1 LQESKELAFGAR
13 ATKAAFKTAAS
24 SISCNPV
31 ALVLRC
37 FLNSSNSSNSLN
49 SFLLSLRQRC
59 TIWHSIETVDVAS
72 GEILLSFDDG
82 PNPIDGTTARLL
94 DILGQEGVRGAFCV
108 CGKSIGDAP
117 ELVNRM
123 VTDGHLLVNHS
134 YWHQP
139 FALLSEKSLE
149 KEIDDCDAAIAGA
162 MHSPTFKSQ
171 FFRPPCGWRTPPL
184 VRQLPRLQKQLFPIT
199 DFGYDTNMTRHNY
212 PKWVDRTL
220 QAAKRDGGGLFVLH
234 DRRLRFWGERFYDPT
249 EKDSSAYRGWVPDAA
264 ALLIR
269 RCRDEGFRFLDP
281 QVFAVRT
288 KEPGG
293 DAGARS

>member
-1 LQESKELAFGAR
+1 
-13 ATKAAFKTAAS
+13 
-24 SISCNPV
+24 
-31 ALVLRC
+31 
-37 FLNSSNSSNSLN
+37 LN
-49 SFLLSLRQRC
+49 SFILSLRQRC

-184 VRQLPRLQKQLFPIT
+184 VRQLPRLQKQLLPIT
-199 DFGYDTNMTRHNY
+199 DFGYDTNMTRHTY

-220 QAAKRDGGGLFVLH
+220 QVAKRDGGGLFVLH

-249 EKDSSAYRGWVPDAA
+249 DKDSSAYRGWVPDAA

-281 QVFAVRT
+281 QVFAMRT
-288 KEPGG
+288 KEPGPRLES
-293 DAGARS
+293 RS